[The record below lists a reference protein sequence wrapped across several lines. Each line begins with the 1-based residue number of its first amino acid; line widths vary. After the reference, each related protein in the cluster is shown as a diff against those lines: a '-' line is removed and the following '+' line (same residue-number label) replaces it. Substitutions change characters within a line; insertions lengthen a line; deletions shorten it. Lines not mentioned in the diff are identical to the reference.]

1 MTPPAFLA
9 LWNGVVPEHRAE
21 YEAWHSIEHAPE
33 RIGAPGFRA
42 VHRYRA
48 EEGADYFTFY
58 ELEGLEALETAE
70 YAALVQ
76 EPTAWSRRMRP
87 ALTGFRRL
95 PCRSLQARR
104 FGQGGAAATLRIGAE
119 GEVVLPLLGPVLE
132 KAVSAGQLLGVV
144 LGEASEVGQAYR
156 VFPNAPAP
164 TMQSLLFLDAT
175 EPSRLPP
182 LVESCLRALTGLTAE
197 AGQWRLLQ
205 SLRRDQLADSSGS
218 RQPSREDLRVTWDGL
233 GTS

>member
-9 LWNGVVPEHRAE
+9 LWNGVVPERRAE
-21 YEAWHSIEHAPE
+21 YEAWHSIEHTPE
-33 RIGAPGFRA
+33 RIGAPGFRS

-58 ELEGLEALETAE
+58 ELDGLEALETAE
-70 YAALVQ
+70 YAALMQ

-95 PCRSLQARR
+95 PCRTLHARR

-119 GEVVLPLLGPVLE
+119 GEAVLPLLGPVL
-132 KAVSAGQLLGVV
+132 KQAIVAGRILGVV
-144 LGEASEVGQAYR
+144 LGAASAVGRAYP

-164 TMQSLLFLDAT
+164 RAESLLFLDAT
-175 EPSRLPP
+175 EPSGLPP
-182 LVESCLRALTGLTAE
+182 VVEICLRALSGLTVE
-197 AGQWRLLQ
+197 ASQWRLLQ
-205 SLRRDQLADSSGS
+205 SLRRDQLANPSAA
-218 RQPSREDLRVTWDGL
+218 RQASREDLRVTWDGP
-233 GTS
+233 GSC